1 MQSLQHPKIQ
11 GTSIVGMRD
20 PYRDETV
27 KAFAVLKE
35 KEQAAPEETIGY
47 CQKNMATCKFH

>member
-1 MQSLQHPKIQ
+1 MQFLQHPRIQ
-11 GTSIVGMRD
+11 ETSIVGMRD
-20 PYRDETV
+20 PYREGTV
-27 KAFAVLKE
+27 NAFAVLKE